1 MPRHLPYRQTPLTNM
16 AKAERRDFHPS
27 FGFHVKLCNFAVVLQ
42 ICTNYMEPTYIQRE
56 LSGVIKEAARYFP
69 VITITGP
76 RQSGKTTLIRN
87 EFKHLPYYS
96 LENPDVR
103 SYAEN
108 DPVAFLTQHPE
119 GMVLDEAH
127 NAPNLLSYIQGIA
140 DEHPERKFILSG
152 SSQFAMLRKI
162 TQSLAGRT
170 AVFELLPLSYSE
182 IRDLAKGKTLDDLLF
197 EGFYPAIYAG
207 RNIPKFLYPAYL
219 KTYLDKDV
227 RDLLQIKDMMQFH
240 TFIRLC
246 AGRVG
251 SLFKVSEL
259 ANEIG
264 VSSHTITAWLSVLQA
279 SYIVTLLPPYFE
291 NSRKRLTKTPKL
303 YFTDTGLACYL
314 LGIES
319 AQQLSRDK
327 MRGALFENFIV
338 MESMK
343 RRYNRGKESNLY
355 FYRDSHQNEID
366 LVLKNSSGLYGIEIK
381 SSMTYHADFEKALKQ
396 MDGWVNETVIGKAV
410 IYAGSLENTTG
421 EVKLLNY
428 THLHDILE

>member
-1 MPRHLPYRQTPLTNM
+1 MNIC
-16 AKAERRDFHPS
+16 
-27 FGFHVKLCNFAVVLQ
+27 VILQ
-42 ICTNYMEPTYIQRE
+42 SYFNITRVIMETTYIRRE
-56 LSGVIKEAARYFP
+56 LSGTIEEAVRYFP

-96 LENPDVR
+96 LENLDVR

-108 DPVAFLTQHPE
+108 DPVAFLNRHQE
-119 GMVLDEAH
+119 GMILDEVH
-127 NAPNLLSYIQGIA
+127 NATCLLSYIQGIA

-152 SSQFAMLRKI
+152 SSQFAMLKKI

-170 AVFELLPLSYSE
+170 AVFELLPLSYHE
-182 IRDLAKGKTLDDLLF
+182 IADYAENKSLDDLLF

-207 RNIPKFLYPAYL
+207 RNIPEFLYPSYIR
-219 KTYLDKDV
+219 TYLDKDV

-246 AGRVG
+246 ASRIG
-251 SLFKVSEL
+251 SLFNASEL

-264 VSSHTITAWLSVLQA
+264 VSSHTITSWLSVLQA
-279 SYIVTLLPPYFE
+279 SYIVILLPPYFE

-303 YFTDTGLACYL
+303 YFTDTGLACHL

-319 AQQLSRDK
+319 AKQLSRDK

-338 MESMK
+338 MEALK
-343 RRYNRGKESNLY
+343 RRYNRGKEGNLY

-366 LVLKNSSGLYGIEIK
+366 LVLKNGSGLYGIEIK

-396 MDGWVNETVIGKAV
+396 IDGWINEPVLGKAV
-410 IYAGSLENTTG
+410 VYAGSLENTAG
-421 EVKLLNY
+421 DIKLLNY
-428 THLHDILE
+428 THLHDILEQTV